1 MGGECDCMS
10 LDNRNPTRARPY
22 IPASLHFSL
31 YSALTREGVETRPSP
46 RLPIVLWPDGRVC
59 FQASNYICSLVED
72 GVSLTGRG
80 GTASAKA
87 SNLTALVRFCFYKN
101 TDFISLTNTQFV
113 EYIEELCDE
122 KVLRCGVWENV
133 RSDSTVIKIA
143 RTALDFLNYLA
154 ERVYC
159 RTNFVSRNG
168 RIKGY
173 RRTYSVR
180 DKSGK
185 PTGSVGHHWH
195 HPRLP
200 EPVGGKR
207 RLPITDAHVDL
218 LYKAVPLIKASAFL
232 SERRYILL
240 RLLEETGARRSEL
253 ALLTVESVYAAQK
266 MRNPALQMWTAKKRG
281 GYLVLRK
288 VPVER
293 QLINE
298 LVSYIRRYRSVIIAK
313 TCGQASD
320 TGCVLIGETSG
331 RALQANTIT
340 QEISILR
347 AAAGISEKVCAHMFR
362 HRFITKK
369 FVSLIRRYK
378 FKSVDDFQA
387 ALLDIEGLYEE
398 IRQWTGHSSIESLRV
413 YMHLAFRELRGMPPA
428 REPFEAEE
436 LSDALAVGLQKLDSI
451 SASMSAKELREE
463 ASALIQNA
471 VARLREF
478 SRIR

>member
-1 MGGECDCMS
+1 MP
-10 LDNRNPTRARPY
+10 LDNRESMRGRPY
-22 IPASLHFSL
+22 VLASRQFSL
-31 YSALTREGVETRPSP
+31 YFALTRDGVETRPSP
-46 RLPIVLWPDGRVC
+46 RIPIVLWPDGRVC

-101 TDFISLTNTQFV
+101 TDFISLTNAQFV

-122 KVLRCGVWENV
+122 KVLRYGVWENV
-133 RSDSTVIKIA
+133 RSDSTVVKMV

-154 ERVYC
+154 ECVYC
-159 RTNFVSRNG
+159 KKNFVSKNG

-173 RRTYSVR
+173 RRIYSVR

-185 PTGSVGHHWH
+185 PTGSVGYYWH
-195 HPRLP
+195 HPSLP
-200 EPVGGKR
+200 EPIGGKR
-207 RLPITDAHVDL
+207 RLPITDAHVDS

-232 SERRYILL
+232 SERRYLLL
-240 RLLEETGARRSEL
+240 RLLEETGARRIEL
-253 ALLTVESVYAAQK
+253 ALLTCESVYAAQK
-266 MRNPALQMWTAKKRG
+266 MKNPALQMWTAKKRG
-281 GYLVLRK
+281 GYLTLRK

-293 QLINE
+293 QLVNE
-298 LVSYIRRYRSVIIAK
+298 LVNYIRRYRSVIVAK
-313 TCGQASD
+313 TCGQAGD
-320 TGCVLIGETSG
+320 TGYVLISETSG

-347 AAAGISEKVCAHMFR
+347 VAAGILEKVGAHMFR

-369 FVSLIRRYK
+369 FLSLIRRHK

-413 YMHLAFRELRGMPPA
+413 YMHLAFRELRGIPPA
-428 REPFEAEE
+428 REPFEAED
-436 LSDALAVGLQKLDSI
+436 LSDALAAGLQKLDSI
-451 SASMSAKELREE
+451 SVSMSAKELREE
-463 ASALIQNA
+463 ARSLIENA

-478 SRIR
+478 SRSR